1 MSKET
6 NNNNQEV
13 LKRLSPVVNNPQV
26 WEPLQQLLQGLN
38 LQTLQGLVTAQSEL
52 EVYRLQGR
60 ASLLAMLLNLKN
72 NYDNMKKEDKKK

>member
-1 MSKET
+1 MSKE
-6 NNNNQEV
+6 NNNQEV

-72 NYDNMKKEDKKK
+72 NFDNMKKEDNKKK

>member
-13 LKRLSPVVNNPQV
+13 LKRLAPVVNNPQV

-72 NYDNMKKEDKKK
+72 NFDNMKKEDKKK